1 MIRFIKSNLMKIVV
15 LKEQEKFLS
24 TKDRIEEAINL
35 DNVIAFDIFDDN
47 ILIGFAL
54 LKEFD
59 NGCFFLWDFAID
71 YKYQNKGYGIIVLK
85 ELIMFMK
92 NNYKMHTITTTYVYG
107 NDKIKHIYEKIGFV
121 ETSVLCENN
130 IHEVNMTYKV

>member
-1 MIRFIKSNLMKIVV
+1 MIRFIKSCSMKVKV

-24 TKDRIEEAINL
+24 AKDRIEEAINL

-71 YKYQNKGYGIIVLK
+71 YKYQNKGYGTKLHCEGIRENGICPIHRKSFITDKVL
-85 ELIMFMK
+85 
-92 NNYKMHTITTTYVYG
+92 G
-107 NDKIKHIYEKIGFV
+107 
-121 ETSVLCENN
+121 
-130 IHEVNMTYKV
+130 KV